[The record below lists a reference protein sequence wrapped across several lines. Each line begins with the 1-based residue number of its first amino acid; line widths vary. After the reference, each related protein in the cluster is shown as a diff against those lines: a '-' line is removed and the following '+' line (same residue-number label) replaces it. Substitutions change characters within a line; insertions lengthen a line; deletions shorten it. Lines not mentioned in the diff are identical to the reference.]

1 MELEH
6 GVYFQQYGDVTY
18 LRHTKQRKDYLF
30 GGSAKSIL
38 DALAAHPGHSLEE
51 LLAALAD
58 VYDLEDCPSFQ
69 AEVKSFVDQL
79 EEKGILKSARPQA
92 APPDLPSV
100 AREHAV
106 QNHQLFSVT
115 LELTYRCNERCVH
128 CYVDDPADAGR
139 ELSLEEYRALFDQ
152 LRALGC
158 ISVLLT
164 GGEVTMRKDFLEIA
178 QSAVDKGLC
187 VDVYT
192 NGLSL
197 SIAQI
202 ERLAGMG
209 LNSVSF
215 SLYGP
220 DAQTHDAITQIPGS
234 FDRTMRSMLLCKCA
248 GLDVYAKTVVMKQN
262 YDRLED
268 LMRLGKLL
276 GISINAGMMVSVSHG
291 GKPADAFRLMDSEK
305 YQKTAELIH
314 AYDIAGDCQ
323 LEPEGHD
330 PALCGAGSTG
340 LSIDPYGNV
349 MPCNAFH
356 ESMGNIR
363 SCSLKEIWDDAPFLK
378 TLSKLSFEDV
388 CPQKGGCQ
396 YARWCSVCIGALYS
410 EHHAW
415 TVTPDVCLM
424 ACGVSRANR
433 ACNKNTFQQEETDH
447 EKRSNESQEPR
458 GRSQKA
464 FC

>member
-18 LRHTKQRKDYLF
+18 LRHTGQRKDYLF

-38 DALAAHPGHSLEE
+38 DYLAAHPGCKVNE
-51 LLAALAD
+51 LLASLSD
-58 VYDLEDCPSFQ
+58 EYDLEDDPAFQ
-69 AEVKSFVDQL
+69 TEVEEFVQQL
-79 EEKGILKSARPQA
+79 EEKGILKNERPKVVE
-92 APPDLPSV
+92 PDLPSY
-100 AREHAV
+100 ARKLAV

-128 CYVDDPADAGR
+128 CYVDDPIDSR
-139 ELSLEEYRALFDQ
+139 QELSLAEYQSLFDE
-152 LRALGC
+152 LLELGC
-158 ISVLLT
+158 MDVLLT

-178 QSAVDKGLC
+178 QCAVDKGLC
-187 VDVYT
+187 VDIYT

-197 SIAQI
+197 STSQI
-202 ERLAGMG
+202 ERLAAMG

-220 DAQTHDAITQIPGS
+220 DAESHDAITKIPGS
-234 FDRTMRSMLLCKCA
+234 FDRTMRSILMCKCA
-248 GLDVYAKTVVMKQN
+248 GIDVYAKTVVMKQN
-262 YDRLED
+262 YDKLEE

-276 GISINAGMMVSVSHG
+276 GISINIGLMVSVSHG
-291 GKPADAFRLMDSEK
+291 GKPADMFRLMDPEK
-305 YQKTAELIH
+305 YQKAIELVHTYDAE
-314 AYDIAGDCQ
+314 GDCQ

-363 SCSLKEIWDDAPFLK
+363 SCSLKEIWNDAPFLK
-378 TLSKLSFEDV
+378 TLSRLSFEDV
-388 CPQKGGCQ
+388 CPQKGNCK
-396 YARWCSVCIGALYS
+396 YARWCSMCIGAIYS
-410 EHHAW
+410 EHHTW
-415 TVTPDVCLM
+415 TVTPDVCMM
-424 ACGVSRANR
+424 ACGVCKANQ
-433 ACNKNTFQQEETDH
+433 ACNKNNFHQEVTNY
-447 EKRSNESQEPR
+447 EKRIHEPEE
-458 GRSQKA
+458 Q
-464 FC
+464 